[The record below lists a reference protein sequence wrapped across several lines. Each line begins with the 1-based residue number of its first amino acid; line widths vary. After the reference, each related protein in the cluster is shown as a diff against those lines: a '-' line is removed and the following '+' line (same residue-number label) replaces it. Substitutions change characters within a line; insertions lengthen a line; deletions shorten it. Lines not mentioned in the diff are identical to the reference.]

1 MDLTQHPSLIAPEV
15 YIWKKRPYGPGR
27 GGRII
32 DLHDGSEAWMFW
44 STYWRENDARAENG
58 DLFHIITRVNKG
70 GTLNVANITR
80 CNAVKDTNEVAAI
93 AASDVEATFQ
103 NLAVE
108 SDEET
113 VPNTAIAASDL
124 EATFEK
130 LAVESDEETASSEVT
145 I

>member
-32 DLHDGSEAWMFW
+32 DLHDGSGAWMFW

-80 CNAVKDTNEVAAI
+80 CNAVKDTNEVA
-93 AASDVEATFQ
+93 D
-103 NLAVE
+103 
-108 SDEET
+108 
-113 VPNTAIAASDL
+113 TAIQASDL